1 MFFFDFPM
9 CVFLFFII
17 FYVDAFLK
25 ILDLESTLV
34 SRFRQGRPSATG
46 EIGNAELMFHMV
58 CLSAATKCCVSL
70 FDDVKVYHVFWKL

>member
-1 MFFFDFPM
+1 M
-9 CVFLFFII
+9 CFLFFLSF
-17 FYVDAFLK
+17 FYVDAFLR

-34 SRFRQGRPSATG
+34 SRFRQGRPSATC

-58 CLSAATKCCVSL
+58 CLSAATKRCVSL